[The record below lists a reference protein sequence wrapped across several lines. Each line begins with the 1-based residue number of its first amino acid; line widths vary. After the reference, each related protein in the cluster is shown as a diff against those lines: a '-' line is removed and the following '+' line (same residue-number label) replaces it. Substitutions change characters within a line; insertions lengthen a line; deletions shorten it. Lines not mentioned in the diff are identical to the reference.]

1 MVHFIFF
8 VDSNGSIIAFFVIL
22 FNTPVTLKEG
32 LEPLFAAVANRTLGP
47 FTVES
52 LRAIE
57 DVSPTPIPSDSPTST
72 GSTTATV
79 TPVDN
84 TASSPVG
91 NTASSPV
98 GKPFIY
104 RSVIDG

>member
-22 FNTPVTLKEG
+22 FNTPVTLNEG
-32 LEPLFAAVANRTLGP
+32 LDLLFAAVANGTLGP

-52 LRAIE
+52 LTPIE
-57 DVSPTPIPSDSPTST
+57 DVSPTTRPSDSPTST

-79 TPVDN
+79 TPVE
-84 TASSPVG
+84 

>member
-8 VDSNGSIIAFFVIL
+8 VDSNGSIVAFFVIL
-22 FNTPVTLKEG
+22 FKTPVTLNDG
-32 LEPLFAAVANRTLGP
+32 LAPLFAAVASGTLGP

-52 LRAIE
+52 LTAID
-57 DVSPTPIPSDSPTST
+57 DVSPTTIPSDSPTST
-72 GSTTATV
+72 GSTTAPV

-84 TASSPVG
+84 TASSPE
-91 NTASSPV
+91 